1 MIFPIYNESIP
12 FPNDCWFGDWQPRND
27 LGDIL
32 TGELLIRKR
41 DSHATIVLIS
51 LPVGKRGMTEE
62 QAEAAGIAILKSLVG
77 EKTVIGYPV
86 PSKYITPY
94 MHELI
99 AKLNAN
105 GADTVAGD
113 LEALNK
119 QSIFGW
125 IFYNGVLYCNEV
137 FAAVE

>member
-1 MIFPIYNESIP
+1 
-12 FPNDCWFGDWQPRND
+12 
-27 LGDIL
+27 
-32 TGELLIRKR
+32 
-41 DSHATIVLIS
+41 
-51 LPVGKRGMTEE
+51 MTEE